1 MMFILMSVTRL
12 KTLFYL
18 FQLPRQ
24 VPKESELQVD
34 DKCAKQIISKVH
46 DFFWISQVT
55 EQQMLVKN
63 TQWLLDSYIISGNQ
77 RKT

>member
-1 MMFILMSVTRL
+1 MMFILMIVTRL

-46 DFFWISQVT
+46 DFFWISQVGG
-55 EQQMLVKN
+55 
-63 TQWLLDSYIISGNQ
+63 LLDSYIISGNQ
-77 RKT
+77 GKT

>member
-18 FQLPRQ
+18 FQLPQQ